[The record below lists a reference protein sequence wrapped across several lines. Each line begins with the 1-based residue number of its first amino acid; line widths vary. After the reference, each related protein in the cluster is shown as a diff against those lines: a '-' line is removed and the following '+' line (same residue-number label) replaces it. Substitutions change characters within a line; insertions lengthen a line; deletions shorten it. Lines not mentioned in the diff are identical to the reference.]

1 MPSDSNATGRAG
13 ARSPPAR
20 AGAGRPWRRRVWAA
34 LVAGAAASCAHAQEA
49 EPFAIR
55 NLNPLTAVFG
65 LPTWG
70 GVPDGVTL
78 ALTSDLANH
87 YRLSERG
94 PERLVLDGETW
105 RTGLRLEAPFGE
117 GWSVAVEAPYV
128 RQSGGVLDDLIDGW
142 HAAFGLPDG
151 GRNLRE
157 EDALLFALANGAGPF
172 FRLDRR
178 EGGWGDAQIGLARR
192 IGADGG
198 FVVRATAKL
207 ATGEESL
214 LAGSGSTDWSL
225 TLFRS
230 ASRTVV
236 GRPFGYY
243 WGVGV
248 LRLGAPER
256 IEFDAERAAY
266 VGLVG
271 GGWQVWPRFGLKA
284 QLDVHGALYDSRLEE
299 IGEDAV
305 QATFGAFA
313 RVGRRGLLELAIV
326 EDVAVS
332 TSPDVVLHARL
343 RWALGSGRASG
354 SAID

>member
-1 MPSDSNATGRAG
+1 MPSDWNAA
-13 ARSPPAR
+13 AR
-20 AGAGRPWRRRVWAA
+20 AGGRRPLLRETCGRLRRCRTWAA
-34 LVAGAAASCAHAQEA
+34 LVASAAACCAQAQEA

-70 GVPDGVTL
+70 GVPERTTL
-78 ALTSDLANH
+78 AFTSDAANH
-87 YRLSERG
+87 YRLSSRG
-94 PERLVLDGETW
+94 AEWLVLDGETW
-105 RTGLRLEAPFGE
+105 RAGVRLEVPVGSR
-117 GWSVAVEAPYV
+117 WSVAVEAPYV
-128 RQSGGVLDDLIDGW
+128 RQSGGVLDDPIDAW

-172 FRLDRR
+172 FWLDRR
-178 EGGWGDAQIGLARR
+178 DGGWGDAQLGVARR
-192 IGADGG
+192 IGAGEG
-198 FVVRATAKL
+198 YTVRATVKL

-230 ASRTVV
+230 AASTVA
-236 GRPFGYY
+236 GRPFGYF
-243 WGVGV
+243 WGVGA
-248 LRLGAPER
+248 LALGEPER
-256 IEFDAERAAY
+256 IAFDAERTAY

-284 QLDVHGALYDSRLEE
+284 QLDVHGALYDSPLEE
-299 IGEDAV
+299 IGESAWL
-305 QATFGAFA
+305 ATFGAFA
-313 RVGRRGLLELAIV
+313 RVGRRGLLEVAIV

-332 TSPDVVLHARL
+332 TAPDVALHARL
-343 RWALGSGRASG
+343 QWTW
-354 SAID
+354 